1 MKLVKRILN
10 HKLFSY
16 HIDGYMS
23 RSGNGCVESYNRPRD
38 VDVTVGTVLRYVLVA
53 ILVFFEAL
61 LCWGL
66 ISVLMSVANGTLQ

>member
-23 RSGNGCVESYNRPRD
+23 RSGCVESYNQPRD
-38 VDVTVGTVLRYVLVA
+38 VDVTVLRYVLVA
-53 ILVFFEAL
+53 ILAFFEAL

-66 ISVLMSVANGTLQ
+66 VSVLMSVANGTLQ